1 MGSGCKP
8 LAHSCLTGWKP
19 ILLRRT
25 EACRHSAIRW
35 PEKIVQESHGIR
47 SSTNLHKL
55 DAAADSGHIRC
66 VCVFH
71 DCQEDDAE
79 MLDILQPR
87 RCEKMCAIEKLLGH
101 IRNFQKTKNQKTSLL
116 FSACKLS
123 SPGNDD
129 PNSVDVTSDLL
140 RFIKL
145 SKY

>member
-25 EACRHSAIRW
+25 EACRHSAIDGQKKLFKRAMDSIFN
-35 PEKIVQESHGIR
+35 EFTQAGC
-47 SSTNLHKL
+47 SSRFR
-55 DAAADSGHIRC
+55 AYQMC

-123 SPGNDD
+123 SPGNDY
-129 PNSVDVTSDLL
+129 PNLVDVTSDLL
-140 RFIKL
+140 RYIKL

>member
-66 VCVFH
+66 VCVCSMIARKMMLRCLTFYSR
-71 DCQEDDAE
+71 EDVKKCVP
-79 MLDILQPR
+79 LKSCWGIYVISKKR
-87 RCEKMCAIEKLLGH
+87 
-101 IRNFQKTKNQKTSLL
+101 KTKKQVYFFQPAN
-116 FSACKLS
+116 SAAQEMIIR
-123 SPGNDD
+123 
-129 PNSVDVTSDLL
+129 T
-140 RFIKL
+140 
-145 SKY
+145 